1 MIFMVANCAY
11 QQLEHPDQL
20 WSPTEVPPSYNVF
33 RSCCINILILSFQE
47 DLDSM
52 YQELEM
58 WRKENATHAEALRR
72 EEKYVTQITMYI
84 YIVVFFLE
92 SMKKS

>member
-1 MIFMVANCAY
+1 
-11 QQLEHPDQL
+11 
-20 WSPTEVPPSYNVF
+20 
-33 RSCCINILILSFQE
+33 
-47 DLDSM
+47 M

-72 EEKYVTQITMYI
+72 EEKYVIQMAIANVHLTR
-84 YIVVFFLE
+84 VFFFLE